1 MLIIFLLGEGITM
14 FSKFRIFS
22 HLETYKKAILKINA
36 KGNFRSQDYSH
47 ILPKDEIE
55 KNLLQTD
62 FKEKLHA
69 AFSELK
75 SKNQIHRYFHHLNS
89 SQAFALNLFVPVME
103 GELYQDF
110 LEKEIGNVSKA
121 EFEHIEENSFEKN
134 ENRKTNFDFYIC
146 ADKKNYFFEVKYT
159 EDSFGKAKN
168 DTSHQEKYNRTYK
181 AELEKI
187 CSKNIDEKRFLKEYQ
202 LWRNLCHV
210 QYGEVYFVFPSFR
223 TDLKVKVEE
232 AKYFL
237 KVEYQKSVFVLEI
250 DDFVKRMT
258 GSNSEKISAHYKEF
272 KKKYLDFL
280 V

>member
-1 MLIIFLLGEGITM
+1 MTM
-14 FSKFRIFS
+14 FSKSQIFL
-22 HLETYKKAILKINA
+22 HLENYKKNVLKID
-36 KGNFRSQDYSH
+36 GSGTFRGQDYSH

-69 AFSELK
+69 TFSELK

-110 LEKEIGNVSKA
+110 LGKKIGNVSKA

-168 DTSHQEKYNRTYK
+168 DTSHQEKYKRTYK

-187 CSKNIDEKRFLKEYQ
+187 CSKSIDEKRFLKEYQ
-202 LWRNLCHV
+202 LWRNLCHA
-210 QYGEVYFVFPSFR
+210 QYGEVYFISPSFR
-223 TDLKVKVEE
+223 TDLKVRVEE
-232 AKYFL
+232 EKSLL
-237 KVEYQKSVFVLEI
+237 KTEYQDLVNVLEI
-250 DDFVKRMT
+250 DDFVKRMID
-258 GSNSEKISAHYKEF
+258 SNNEKISAHYKEF